1 MTANRPAGVPEHAIA
16 ESEGVTSYSEL
27 KQMIIARIR
36 SGEWPPNH
44 RIPSENDLISE
55 LRVSKMTV
63 NRALRELATEGELV
77 RIRGVGSFVAEPKGH
92 SGIYEVRNIADEI
105 SERGHSHSS
114 SVIFLAEESIAP
126 EIAHSM
132 EIEVGS
138 KVFHSLIIHKEN
150 NVPVQLEDRY
160 VNPAEVP
167 AYMEQD
173 FSSITPN
180 FYLSSIAPLVDAE
193 HIIEAVVP
201 QPWECKLLVV
211 FKTEPCLAIKRRT
224 WSSTGVVSVV
234 RLIYPG
240 SRYRLESRSKGI
252 FL

>member
-1 MTANRPAGVPEHAIA
+1 
-16 ESEGVTSYSEL
+16 
-27 KQMIIARIR
+27 
-36 SGEWPPNH
+36 
-44 RIPSENDLISE
+44 
-55 LRVSKMTV
+55 
-63 NRALRELATEGELV
+63 
-77 RIRGVGSFVAEPKGH
+77 
-92 SGIYEVRNIADEI
+92 
-105 SERGHSHSS
+105 
-114 SVIFLAEESIAP
+114 
-126 EIAHSM
+126 M